1 MFLQARRFLRL
12 PFPAFVFGMIKRL
25 ILCLFLALP
34 IGFATLPAMGQAV
47 VYLADNSRVPG
58 QINNITADAILIT
71 PANGSAEQSIL
82 RTQVLA
88 VFNRK
93 GDFLLL
99 DSASKPPTAEGITR
113 FLNPDDANL
122 EADIIIALNGKS
134 TVAHVTGEDMNNLYC
149 EARGG
154 VRYEWEKKDLAAVVR
169 KDGRHN
175 VFGPIG
181 PAMSAL
187 RLTSDQMG
195 NLKNQARE
203 MKLIKV
209 QEGDADLPFDK
220 NLFERKI
227 LQKVDDLGRYI
238 RIIADKQTPLDEANR
253 TINLATGLFL
263 DEDRLIEVSVPTKPS
278 EIYKIRQYLN
288 KLKLL
293 RYQDVRI
300 SWYNVSFVSKMRLGP
315 DGRYYATVSFDQKFE
330 GFQEGKMVYSDKIR
344 KNIEVIIDKY
354 KKMVDGVEQEG
365 WEVYLSDIG
374 VKRSV

>member
-1 MFLQARRFLRL
+1 MKSLHTL
-12 PFPAFVFGMIKRL
+12 L
-25 ILCLFLALP
+25 ILLVLVLGLSA
-34 IGFATLPAMGQAV
+34 GRTYGQAT

-58 QINNITADAILIT
+58 QIEMVT
-71 PANGSAEQSIL
+71 PREVKVIPTNQTEVQTIERAK
-82 RTQVLA
+82 VLA
-88 VFNRK
+88 LFNSK

-99 DSASKPPTAEGITR
+99 DSGSKAPDSVAVRR
-113 FLNPDDANL
+113 FLHPDEQDL
-122 EADIIIALNGKS
+122 EADIIIARNGKS
-134 TVAHVTGEDMNNLYC
+134 VVAHITGEDMNKVYY

-154 VRYEWEKKDLAAVVR
+154 VRFDAEKPKLAAVVR
-169 KDGRHN
+169 KDGRHQ
-175 VFGPIG
+175 VFGPMA
-181 PAMSAL
+181 PVLPAL
-187 RLTSDQMG
+187 RTASADMPKL
-195 NLKNQARE
+195 RE
-203 MKLIKV
+203 EAKTMKLVKIK
-209 QEGDADLPFDK
+209 EGDAELPFDK

-227 LQKVDDLGRYI
+227 LQKVDDLGRYV

-253 TINLATGLFL
+253 TINLACGLFL
-263 DEDRLIEVSVPTKPS
+263 DEERLVEVSQPNKAS
-278 EIYKIRQYLN
+278 EIYKVRQYLN

-293 RYQDVRI
+293 RYQDVRV

-330 GFQEGKMVYSDKIR
+330 GFQEGKLVYSDKVR

>member
-1 MFLQARRFLRL
+1 LAALS
-12 PFPAFVFGMIKRL
+12 AF
-25 ILCLFLALP
+25 
-34 IGFATLPAMGQAV
+34 GQAT
-47 VYLADNSRVPG
+47 VYLVDNSRVPG
-58 QINNITADAILIT
+58 QLVDITPDAIRIV
-71 PANGSAEQSIL
+71 PASGTEQTIP
-82 RTQVLA
+82 RGKALA

-99 DSASKPPTAEGITR
+99 DSAANLPNAAGIKV
-113 FLNPDDANL
+113 FLNPDDGDL

-134 TVAHVTGEDMNNLYC
+134 TVGHITGEDMNNIYC

-154 VRYEWEKKDLAAVVR
+154 VRYEWEEKDLAAVVR
-169 KDGRHN
+169 KDGRHQ

-187 RLTSDQMG
+187 RLTADQMAS
-195 NLKNQARE
+195 LKDQARA
-203 MKLIKV
+203 MKQIKV

-238 RIIADKQTPLDEANR
+238 RIIADKQTPLDEANS
-253 TINLATGLFL
+253 TISRAVALFL
-263 DEDRLIEVSVPTKPS
+263 DEDRLLEVSVPGKPS

-330 GFQEGKMVYSDKIR
+330 GFQEGKLVYSDKIR

-354 KKMVDGVEQEG
+354 KKVVDGLEQEG